1 MTVNGLIARAP
12 VKIAL
17 VAHNDK
23 KRELLDW
30 VKEKKNI
37 LSQHC
42 LFATGNTG
50 ELITKETGL
59 FVSCFNSGPLGGDQQ
74 IGAKISEGGI
84 DILVFFWDPLHAAP
98 HDHDVKALMRIAVLY
113 NIPCAYN
120 SATADFIFS
129 SPQWSCEKED
139 VRASSLSAKRSFKR
153 KLHVVPRPN

>member
-17 VAHNDK
+17 IAHNDK
-23 KRELLDW
+23 KQELLDW
-30 VKEKKNI
+30 VDGKKNI
-37 LSQHC
+37 LSRHC

-50 ELITKETGL
+50 ALITKETGL

-74 IGAKISEGGI
+74 IGARISEREI
-84 DILVFFWDPLHAAP
+84 DILIFFWDPLHAAP

-129 SPQWSCEKED
+129 SPQWSLEKKA
-139 VRASSLSAKRSFKR
+139 VRAPSLSVKPSFQG
-153 KLHVVPRPN
+153 KLHIISQPN